1 MTNDSPPS
9 LAASPVPV
17 LRSAALVGAMTA
29 ISRIAGLLREQL
41 MAYAF
46 GTGLAK
52 SAFVVAFTIPNLFRR
67 LFGEGALSAAFIP
80 VYIET
85 REREGLAE
93 ANRLVGRVA
102 GLLVAVLG
110 ILTAIG
116 ILLALALQQWCVP
129 PESRWSAILPLLRIM
144 LPYAPLICL
153 AALAMG
159 ILNALRHFAMPA
171 LTPVF
176 LNLVWIFTLLVIC
189 PWLPEDPFV
198 RIHAVAWAV
207 VVAGVVQVAV
217 QLPALARRGVTL
229 RLLFSWQGDAR
240 IRRIL
245 LLMTPMMVGVG
256 AFQINVVVDGFL
268 AMWAAPWAPAAVQ
281 YADLIVYLPLG
292 LIGTAFGTVL
302 LPTFSRQAARDSH
315 DELRATLESTL
326 RHVLVIATPAAI
338 GLTVLALPIV
348 EILYVWPNGEFAQ
361 RDAVWT
367 MRALAALAPG
377 ILFFSL
383 QKALTPA
390 FYAMQDTRTPLR
402 VALWGVGMNFVMNVV
417 FVVTWPDGWK
427 HVGLMVSTVLVS
439 LVNTITLAREMHKRI
454 GAPRWHQLA
463 PTGAGVLLAA
473 AGMGVVARASHAWLT
488 SWLHTCGPI
497 ERAVQSLLQQHSR
510 ALHALGAKLEP
521 VLALGG
527 AMLAAAVV
535 YALLTY
541 LLCRPALS
549 EIIADLRHRKKK

>member
-1 MTNDSPPS
+1 
-9 LAASPVPV
+9 
-17 LRSAALVGAMTA
+17 MTA
-29 ISRIAGLLREQL
+29 ISRVAGLVREQL

-80 VYIET
+80 VYIDT
-85 REREGLAE
+85 REREGPEE

-110 ILTAIG
+110 VMTALG

-129 PESRWSAILPLLRIM
+129 PESRWAAILPLLRIM

-159 ILNALRHFAMPA
+159 VLNALRHFAMPA
-171 LTPVF
+171 LAPVF
-176 LNLVWIFTLLVIC
+176 LNLVWIFALVVIC
-189 PWLPEDPFV
+189 PLLPDDPLI
-198 RIHAVAWAV
+198 RIHAIAWAV
-207 VVAGVVQVAV
+207 VAAGAVQVAV

-229 RLLFSWQGDAR
+229 RLLFSWRGDAR

-245 LLMTPMMVGVG
+245 LLMAPMMVGVG

-268 AMWAAPWAPAAVQ
+268 AMWAAKWAPAAVQ

-292 LIGTAFGTVL
+292 LIGNAFGTVL
-302 LPTFSRQAARDSH
+302 LPTFSRQAARDDH
-315 DELRATLESTL
+315 AGLRATLESTL

-348 EILYVWPNGEFAQ
+348 EILYIWPNGKFGPQ
-361 RDAVWT
+361 DAIWT

-377 ILFFSL
+377 LLFFSL

-390 FYAMQDTRTPLR
+390 FYALQDTRTPLR

-417 FVVTWPDGWK
+417 FVLTWPEGWK
-427 HVGLMVSTVLVS
+427 HAGLMVSTVLVS
-439 LVNTITLAREMHKRI
+439 LVNTVALTRELHKRI
-454 GAPRWHQLA
+454 GAPRTRVLA
-463 PTGAGVLLAA
+463 PTATGVAIA
-473 AGMGVVARASHAWLT
+473 TAGMGLAAWEAHL
-488 SWLHTCGPI
+488 WLNSALRPLVHP
-497 ERAVQSLLQQHSR
+497 AKLLQ
-510 ALHALGAKLEP
+510 
-521 VLALGG
+521 VLTLGG
-527 AMLAAAVV
+527 AMLVAMAA
-535 YALLTY
+535 YLLLAY
-541 LLCRPALS
+541 LLCRPALR
-549 EIIADLRHRKKK
+549 EVLADFRQRKQRPETRSQKPE